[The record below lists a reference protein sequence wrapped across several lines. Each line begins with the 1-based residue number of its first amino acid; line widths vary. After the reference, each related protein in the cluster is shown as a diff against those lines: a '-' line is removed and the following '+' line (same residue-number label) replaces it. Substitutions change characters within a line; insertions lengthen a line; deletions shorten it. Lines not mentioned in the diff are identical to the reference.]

1 MGDGGVLL
9 TALVLLL
16 AAVAVCWAIGHWQPR
31 RRHTRTAATRSKR
44 SRVRPRGSRRK
55 RGAPAAP
62 RSCGPR
68 ATSHKRPRAPASPTR
83 GACSCRHCTA
93 VARELQ
99 ELMLLLWAGTGTRVP
114 LYAGMWQALWEGL
127 EELGKRGHLPC
138 CGSFRSSTSLRPRK
152 RLLPARL
159 SIPGSAS
166 TPARMAQQRRPAI
179 HAGGAGCQRPSILPG
194 ASAISD
200 SLHPSQRLSETCR
213 PAEGAEP
220 MHRSPSS
227 LGLTDFKGTTPS
239 LDVARESPEVQMGA
253 QPEAGELQE
262 TCRPAEAGNSPSLV
276 VEPILETPRSLLHPQ
291 EAAAP
296 RLSTTSKAF
305 VRAAAP
311 GTPPGEASGCSPG
324 RPQELS
330 AAHDAGDRDGRKKEL
345 QELYQLGPQLGS
357 GGFGTVFSGVRL
369 SDGRPVAV
377 KRVARE
383 SVLQWVE
390 LVTSPGRDES
400 PSPGRLPEGP
410 RGHAR
415 QGPAQPQGSVRPAVG
430 AVSSSQPDGTCVP
443 MEIALME
450 KVGSGC
456 RFIIQLLDWFELPD
470 SFALV
475 MERPER
481 SRDLLQL
488 LREHGFLSEDK
499 ARWLFCQVLCAVQHC
514 TACGVLHRDIKPE
527 NLLVDPACGD
537 LKLIDF
543 GCGTFLQERAF
554 TRFAGEPRAPAR
566 ALLPVPG
573 TARPRSLLGRG
584 RGGRRSAGCRQP
596 CGTGRSRVPGAGCR
610 PCPHRRGGR
619 QSRAPAARLGSPAR
633 AGAAPSALSALQKG
647 FLAWAGGRGVASG
660 VGGGCG
666 RQCSPCLWQEAGA
679 RLWKA
684 AACGWTALPV
694 SPRNTGVQPARV
706 GRHGLLPRRFG
717 HRVVPGRAAVRNGVR
732 EPPLQGQPRHR
743 AGAALLRAAGLS
755 RLVPGLKRAAL
766 ADGSAQPGAALP
778 QLRGPCPQGPAAGRR
793 RPVPPGSVWH
803 TPPEGGGRVPP
814 GRPPA
819 PGTGGALGPARL

>member
-83 GACSCRHCTA
+83 GACSCRRCTA

-305 VRAAAP
+305 PPLRPARAQPCRWPAPGLPGGGRCPAHSRKQVRAAGPAAARP
-311 GTPPGEASGCSPG
+311 ASLAGARGVPG
-324 RPQELS
+324 RKADGSLL
-330 AAHDAGDRDGRKKEL
+330 AAGRKKEL

-383 SVLQWVE
+383 SVLQW
-390 LVTSPGRDES
+390 
-400 PSPGRLPEGP
+400 
-410 RGHAR
+410 
-415 QGPAQPQGSVRPAVG
+415 
-430 AVSSSQPDGTCVP
+430 PDGTCVP

-456 RFIIQLLDWFELPD
+456 RFIIQLLDWFE
-470 SFALV
+470 LV

-554 TRFAGEPRAPAR
+554 TRFAGTQAYSPPELVAMGCYRGDSATVWSLGVLLYAMVCGSLPFKDNRAIVLGQLFFGPQVSPGWYPASSGRLWQTAARSPARPSRSSAAPALKGRPQAGGGPCRR
-566 ALLPVPG
+566 A
-573 TARPRSLLGRG
+573 
-584 RGGRRSAGCRQP
+584 P
-596 CGTGRSRVPGAGCR
+596 CGTRRLKEGAVSRRAAL
-610 PCPHRRGGR
+610 PH
-619 QSRAPAARLGSPAR
+619 RAPAALWARRGSEHTQHGPGPA
-633 AGAAPSALSALQKG
+633 
-647 FLAWAGGRGVASG
+647 G
-660 VGGGCG
+660 VGG
-666 RQCSPCLWQEAGA
+666 RRA
-679 RLWKA
+679 RAFYK
-684 AACGWTALPV
+684 
-694 SPRNTGVQPARV
+694 
-706 GRHGLLPRRFG
+706 
-717 HRVVPGRAAVRNGVR
+717 
-732 EPPLQGQPRHR
+732 
-743 AGAALLRAAGLS
+743 
-755 RLVPGLKRAAL
+755 
-766 ADGSAQPGAALP
+766 
-778 QLRGPCPQGPAAGRR
+778 
-793 RPVPPGSVWH
+793 
-803 TPPEGGGRVPP
+803 
-814 GRPPA
+814 
-819 PGTGGALGPARL
+819 